1 MNINQS
7 LHCRN
12 LVLRLLTVAGLSV
25 SVLPTA
31 VLAQNE
37 GLDIAKVEGTL
48 EDMGGYQLK
57 VKPEK
62 GESTLVG
69 INPQKTD
76 FEYVGTAEREFLLPG
91 LMVRFTAAFD
101 VNGKP
106 QTALKE
112 LEIFVPARKR
122 RMTNEYMRDQTP
134 GIHSIDPPGGEPG
147 RANAKTAEK
156 KTDQAAGKEAKGK
169 SKVAA
174 AGATAPAGSG
184 VMDFRIVGKLT
195 GMQGNVI
202 QVAAGNRPIMI
213 ELAEELEIT
222 VAAGDTTFCVAGDKV
237 SATGLKNAAQPNY
250 VEAEK
255 ITITAAKPL
264 ALPKPGESPL
274 NAKGKSQSARARRG
288 KQDQDPAKGTDGVK
302 ASGAKPSGAKPSGKD
317 KP

>member
-7 LHCRN
+7 LNCCN
-12 LVLRLLTVAGLSV
+12 LVRRLLTVACLTSLLS
-25 SVLPTA
+25 TA

-76 FEYVGTAEREFLLPG
+76 FVYVGTAEREFLLPG

-106 QTALKE
+106 QAALKE

-134 GIHSIDPPGGEPG
+134 GIHSIDPGGEPG
-147 RANAKTAEK
+147 KANAKTGEK
-156 KTDQAAGKEAKGK
+156 KTDKAAGKEGKGK
-169 SKVAA
+169 SNVAA
-174 AGATAPAGSG
+174 AGATATAGSS

-195 GMQGNVI
+195 GIQGNVI
-202 QVAAGNRPIMI
+202 QVAAGNRPIMV
-213 ELAEELEIT
+213 ELAEELKIT

-288 KQDQDPAKGTDGVK
+288 KQDQDPAKGTDGT
-302 ASGAKPSGAKPSGKD
+302 KPSGTKPSGKD